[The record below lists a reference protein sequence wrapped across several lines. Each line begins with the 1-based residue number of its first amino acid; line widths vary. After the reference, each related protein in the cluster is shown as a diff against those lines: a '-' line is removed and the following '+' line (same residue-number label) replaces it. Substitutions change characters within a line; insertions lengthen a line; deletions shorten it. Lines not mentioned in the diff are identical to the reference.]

1 MTVELRSDQ
10 GLNSVTVKD
19 VDLIYEEYLPMIFG
33 DDFGKVRNKK
43 KNKVTDRIPLQL
55 FLSPK

>member
-1 MTVELRSDQ
+1 MTVE
-10 GLNSVTVKD
+10 LNSVTVKD

-43 KNKVTDRIPLQL
+43 KNKLTDRIPLQL
-55 FLSPK
+55 ILSPQ